1 MCDARLVGGEVAKGD
16 LSGSVES
23 RFLVLQIE
31 QRNEME

>member
-1 MCDARLVGGEVAKGD
+1 MHNARVMGGEVDKCD

-31 QRNEME
+31 QRNEIE